1 MAFDPMKEL
10 KKLGLRANKGLY
22 TFVYGETGEV
32 AVDREAEHAFREQE
46 RKNRILDAQEN
57 LMEALSMEY
66 EFEEPKEGDT
76 VMITVQGKKIS
87 SVAVLKKEGG
97 RRSRLH
103 KKTRRSKGKRGYTKR
118 R

>member
-1 MAFDPMKEL
+1 MKEL
-10 KKLGLRANKGLY
+10 KKLGLRANRGVY
-22 TFVYGETGEV
+22 TFVYGEAGEV

-76 VMITVQGKKIS
+76 VMITVEGKKIT
-87 SVAVLKKEGG
+87 SVAVVKKTAG
-97 RRSRLH
+97 RR
-103 KKTRRSKGKRGYTKR
+103 KTRRRKTKR
-118 R
+118 LFKK